1 MRWRRNSWVWW
12 HNMDQVEL
20 TEQQKKARRSRSV
33 ALAVV
38 LAVLAVMF
46 YVVTIIKV
54 GPGIFNRPM

>member
-1 MRWRRNSWVWW
+1 
-12 HNMDQVEL
+12 MDSIEL

-38 LAVLAVMF
+38 LAVLAVLF

-54 GPGIFNRPM
+54 GPGIFDRPM

>member
-1 MRWRRNSWVWW
+1 
-12 HNMDQVEL
+12 MDYIEL

-38 LAVLAVMF
+38 LAVLAVLF

-54 GPGIFNRPM
+54 GPGIFDRPM

>member
-1 MRWRRNSWVWW
+1 
-12 HNMDQVEL
+12 MDSIEL

-33 ALAVV
+33 ALAIV
-38 LAVLAVMF
+38 LAVLAVLF

>member
-1 MRWRRNSWVWW
+1 
-12 HNMDQVEL
+12 MDRVEL

-38 LAVLAVMF
+38 LAVLAVLF

>member
-1 MRWRRNSWVWW
+1 
-12 HNMDQVEL
+12 MDEVEL

-33 ALAVV
+33 ALGVV

-54 GPGIFNRPM
+54 GPGIFDRPM

>member
-1 MRWRRNSWVWW
+1 MI
-12 HNMDQVEL
+12 MDQVEL

-38 LAVLAVMF
+38 LAVLAVLF

-54 GPGIFNRPM
+54 GPGIFDRPM

>member
-1 MRWRRNSWVWW
+1 MS
-12 HNMDQVEL
+12 MDRVEL

-33 ALAVV
+33 ALAIV
-38 LAVLAVMF
+38 LAVLAVLF

>member
-1 MRWRRNSWVWW
+1 
-12 HNMDQVEL
+12 MDQVEL

-33 ALAVV
+33 ALAVI

>member
-1 MRWRRNSWVWW
+1 
-12 HNMDQVEL
+12 MDQVEL

>member
-1 MRWRRNSWVWW
+1 MT
-12 HNMDQVEL
+12 MDRVEL

-38 LAVLAVMF
+38 LALLVVMF
-46 YVVTIIKV
+46 YVVTIIKI

>member
-1 MRWRRNSWVWW
+1 
-12 HNMDQVEL
+12 MDGVEL

-38 LAVLAVMF
+38 LAVLAVLF